1 MFSTDQIRKYAESV
15 FPNHRFTDRA
25 AQRMACPIH
34 QGKDPNFAF
43 DMNRGVWTCHSRCGS
58 GGMVQLE
65 QRLHPNLS
73 REAVTEKL
81 FKFLGMAPKIRGGQ
95 IVCTYDYVDASG
107 NLMFQKVRLE
117 PKDFSFRTPVG
128 RDGYTYIS
136 PMKIRPLYGLPGVIT
151 ANCLL
156 ITEGEKDAD
165 TLNRISEWP
174 SGTMGKIYA
183 TTPGGADSWGAH
195 HGPFCAGRRV
205 VIFEDN
211 DEKGRKFSKNAS
223 HGAFPFA
230 HSVKVV
236 RFDEFDEKM
245 DVTKFIEGF
254 GLDELLKRIKNTPFW
269 RPPEP
274 ENQPST
280 IVEGISFANSGSA
293 ETDWLIEGVIQAE
306 GNGIIMGDPKAG
318 KSLSATDLIINL
330 ISGTPWHRCRVPER
344 VKVGLVTRED
354 APGLTKKRIQR
365 LIAGKSLANLDLEGW
380 LWVNSREQTKSFNI
394 LNDEDFSALVRDFKK
409 QQCRIVF
416 FDVFN
421 RIHQLDENDNTMMAQ
436 VTGKLSQFGAEVGCQ
451 VALIHH
457 INKDNGNLKIFNR
470 LRGAGALHGWMEWG
484 MAITTV
490 NPEDDPK
497 DIIRRID
504 FESKEV
510 TVDPICFRIVD
521 GPGFTRL
528 ESEMYAP
535 QRRPQIGSRDY
546 KSRSTGER
554 VQ

>member
-1 MFSTDQIRKYAESV
+1 MFDPSQIRKYAESI
-15 FPNHRFTDRA
+15 FTNHRFTDRA
-25 AQRMACPIH
+25 TQRMKCPIH
-34 QGKDPNFAF
+34 QGKDTNFAF
-43 DMNRGVWTCHSRCGS
+43 NMDRGVWTCHSRCGS
-58 GGMVQLE
+58 GGLIQLE
-65 QRLHPNLS
+65 QRLNPGIT
-73 REAVTEKL
+73 REQATERL
-81 FKFLGMAPKIRGGQ
+81 FQLVGLVPSIRGKQ
-95 IVCTYDYVDASG
+95 IVCSYDYVDASG
-107 NLMFQKVRLE
+107 NLIFQKLRLE

-128 RDGYTYIS
+128 RKGYAYTS
-136 PMKIRPLYGLPGVIT
+136 DVPLRPLYGLPGVIT

-156 ITEGEKDAD
+156 VTEGEKDAD
-165 TLNRISEWP
+165 NLNSINEWP
-174 SGTMGKIYA
+174 SGSMGRIYA
-183 TTPGGADSWGAH
+183 TTSGAAGTWLPH
-195 HGPFCAGRRV
+195 HGPFCAGKRV
-205 VIFEDN
+205 VVFEDN
-211 DEKGRKFSKNAS
+211 DEKGRAS
-223 HGAFPFA
+223 VEKIVDSARLYA
-230 HSVKVV
+230 HSIKIV
-236 RFDEFDEKM
+236 RFSEFEEKM
-245 DVTKFIEGF
+245 DVTHFLETQ
-254 GLDELLKRIKNTPFW
+254 GLPALLEKIKNTPFW
-269 RPPEP
+269 KPVET
-274 ENQPST
+274 EEKST

-293 ETDWLIEGVIQAE
+293 ETNWLIEGVIQAE

-365 LIAGKSLANLDLEGW
+365 LISGKSLSNLDLEGW

-394 LNDEDFSALVRDFKK
+394 LNDADFSALVRDFKK
-409 QQCRIVF
+409 QNCRIVF

-436 VTGKLSQFGAEVGCQ
+436 VTGKLSQFGVEVGCQ

-490 NPEDDPK
+490 NPEDEPK
-497 DIIRRID
+497 EIIRRID

-510 TVDPICFRIVD
+510 TVDPIHFRIID

-535 QRRPQIGSRDY
+535 QRRPTIGSTDY
-546 KSRSTGER
+546 KRRSTGER
-554 VQ
+554 IQ